1 MTCSLLRVLR
11 KSSRAKG
18 KHFYFPAWPLFS
30 SKVMLEL
37 VTWEYKVIPIKT
49 KIHTDHFQVDNKP
62 IIDDVQ
68 NDLNALGKEGWEL
81 VSIQDISLPDGRMFT
96 VAYLKRACLWATAKI
111 DLTWTSFLWPR
122 VPACPCISLGYSFG
136 RCHSSLFLWRRR
148 WGIYSLRFTSCWSVG
163 LRFSLAPIRLFQRF
177 SLNF

>member
-1 MTCSLLRVLR
+1 
-11 KSSRAKG
+11 
-18 KHFYFPAWPLFS
+18 
-30 SKVMLEL
+30 MLEL

-96 VAYLKRACLWATAKI
+96 VAYLKRTCL
-111 DLTWTSFLWPR
+111 
-122 VPACPCISLGYSFG
+122 
-136 RCHSSLFLWRRR
+136 
-148 WGIYSLRFTSCWSVG
+148 
-163 LRFSLAPIRLFQRF
+163 
-177 SLNF
+177 